1 MASSATELTTVLANP
16 ALVGASWRVLCLYRS
31 DFEGGGV
38 EVGCPAAARGPARG
52 CRQRGPYEVQWRAWR
67 RPVPVRFN
75 SVGDVVAVP
84 DVALQWRG
92 WPHRVDSDGE
102 DRSRWPDVTV

>member
-1 MASSATELTTVLANP
+1 LAVRP
-16 ALVGASWRVLCLYRS
+16 PPVGRL
-31 DFEGGGV
+31 EGAVNG
-38 EVGCPAAARGPARG
+38 
-52 CRQRGPYEVQWRAWR
+52 GPYEVQWRAWR

>member
-1 MASSATELTTVLANP
+1 LAVRP
-16 ALVGASWRVLCLYRS
+16 PPVGLL
-31 DFEGGGV
+31 EGAVNG
-38 EVGCPAAARGPARG
+38 
-52 CRQRGPYEVQWRAWR
+52 GPYEVQWRAWR
-67 RPVPVRFN
+67 RAVPVRFN

-92 WPHRVDSDGE
+92 WPHRADSDGE